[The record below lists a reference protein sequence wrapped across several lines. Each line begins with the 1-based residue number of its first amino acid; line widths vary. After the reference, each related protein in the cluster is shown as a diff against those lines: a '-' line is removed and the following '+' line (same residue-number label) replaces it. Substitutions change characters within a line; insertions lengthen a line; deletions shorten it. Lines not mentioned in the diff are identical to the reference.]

1 MFCSAD
7 PAAEVF
13 LALDFWLQT
22 YLTCVDF
29 INTSQDFYQKNEE
42 VVLNF
47 LYLASVV
54 AADENLEE
62 GERYEGYDQDVP
74 DYLKRLANAITLV
87 SNSLRNIIEC
97 LYQ

>member
-1 MFCSAD
+1 M
-7 PAAEVF
+7 
-13 LALDFWLQT
+13 
-22 YLTCVDF
+22 
-29 INTSQDFYQKNEE
+29 
-42 VVLNF
+42 
-47 LYLASVV
+47 V